1 MVPFLGDM
9 LDFGGCDCV
18 SVFAPF
24 VAFDSQLQMLPTDRS
39 MGMFFSRCGGL
50 RGGFWNSLRSLNGR
64 DESCLLS
71 FFSSADWFGTAK
83 IVYVCVCEESL
94 GASWG
99 HQKHLRMWICS
110 TKSKVTFPYIT
121 MAILILMGGI
131 SSWRAGSIFDPFM
144 WPVHL
149 VRPKHH
155 SRLGLGEYQ
164 NLGNTW
170 CRMFDS
176 CFGTLKPLRSSDILL
191 VYRILLKK
199 WYILTECYVY
209 WGVYVR
215 IHM

>member
-83 IVYVCVCEESL
+83 IVYVCVCVCVKNLLEHHGGIKSTSGCEYVQQNLRSRFLTSLWPYWYWWEEFPVGVLEVSL
-94 GASWG
+94 IPSCGQCIWYVRSIIPDWVWANTRISEIHG
-99 HQKHLRMWICS
+99 VEC
-110 TKSKVTFPYIT
+110 
-121 MAILILMGGI
+121 LILVLEH
-131 SSWRAGSIFDPFM
+131 WN
-144 WPVHL
+144 H
-149 VRPKHH
+149 
-155 SRLGLGEYQ
+155 
-164 NLGNTW
+164 
-170 CRMFDS
+170 
-176 CFGTLKPLRSSDILL
+176 
-191 VYRILLKK
+191 
-199 WYILTECYVY
+199 
-209 WGVYVR
+209 
-215 IHM
+215 

>member
-1 MVPFLGDM
+1 VTVFLCLPLLWHSTHSSKCSRQIAVWACSF
-9 LDFGGCDCV
+9 LDVGASVVV
-18 SVFAPF
+18 SGIHLDPWMDETKAVYFHSF
-24 VAFDSQLQMLPTDRS
+24 LQRIDLVLPRLY
-39 MGMFFSRCGGL
+39 MC
-50 RGGFWNSLRSLNGR
+50 
-64 DESCLLS
+64 
-71 FFSSADWFGTAK
+71 
-83 IVYVCVCEESL
+83 VCVCEESL